1 VTPVAIRM
9 DERARGVYVISVTPF
24 TDDGAVDWGSL
35 ESLVEFYVGCGVHGI
50 TLLGMMGE
58 AHKLSSDESVQLVER
73 ALCAVAGRVPVVVG
87 VSAGGLA
94 PLRSLAMTAMD
105 AGAASVMVAPPAG
118 LRTDDQILGY
128 YRQVAAALGPDVPF
142 IYQDY
147 PQSTGVYLSASL
159 FARLVENIPSLV
171 MLKLEDCPGLDK
183 LTRIRA
189 DAVAAGRRHM
199 SILAGN
205 GGLYFPQFLRRGADG
220 AMTGFAYPDV
230 LVQVYERF
238 AAGDAEGA
246 DDIYDRFLPLIAH
259 EQQPGFGLALRK
271 EMLRRRGAIAC
282 AAARQP
288 GPALT
293 DADRTELDHLLAR
306 AEQRRP

>member
-1 VTPVAIRM
+1 MASRM

-24 TDDGAVDWGSL
+24 TDDGAVDWASL
-35 ESLVEFYVGCGVHGI
+35 ESLVEFYLGCGVHGI

-58 AHKLSSDESVQLVER
+58 AQKLSFDEAAGLVER
-73 ALCAVAGRVPVVVG
+73 ALSLVAGRVPVVVG
-87 VSAGGLA
+87 VSAGGIA
-94 PLRSLAMTAMD
+94 PLRSLALRSMD
-105 AGAASVMVAPPAG
+105 AGAAAVMVAPAAG
-118 LRTDDQILGY
+118 LRTDDQVFAY

-147 PQSTGVYLSASL
+147 PQSTAVYLSASL
-159 FARLVENIPSLV
+159 FARLAEALPSLV

-189 DAVAAGRRHM
+189 DASAAGRRRV

-220 AMTGFAYPDV
+220 AMTGFAYPDA
-230 LVQVYERF
+230 LVEVYRRF
-238 AAGDAEGA
+238 SAGDADGA
-246 DDIYDRFLPLIAH
+246 EDAYDRFLPLIAH

-271 EMLRRRGAIAC
+271 EILRRRGAIAC

-293 DADRTELDHLLAR
+293 GADRAELDHLLAR
-306 AEQRRP
+306 LEAATS

>member
-1 VTPVAIRM
+1 MAHRL
-9 DERARGVYVISVTPF
+9 DETAHGVYVISVTPF
-24 TDDGAVDWGSL
+24 TEDGAVDWGSL
-35 ESLVEFYVGCGVHGI
+35 DSLIEFYLACGVHGI

-58 AHKLSSDESVQLVER
+58 AQKLSFDESVSLVER
-73 ALCAVAGRVPVVVG
+73 ALVRVAGRVPVVVG
-87 VSAGGLA
+87 VSAGGIT
-94 PLRSLAMTAMD
+94 PLRALAMRAVD
-105 AGAASVMVAPPAG
+105 AGASAVMVAPVAG
-118 LRTDDQILGY
+118 LRTDDQIFGY
-128 YRQVAAALGPDVPF
+128 YRSVAAALGPDIPL

-147 PQSTGVYLSASL
+147 PQSTAVYLSASL
-159 FARLVENIPSLV
+159 FARMTEVCPSLV

-189 DAVAAGRRHM
+189 EAASAGRRRV

-220 AMTGFAYPDV
+220 AMTGFAYPDM

-238 AAGDAEGA
+238 AANDAAGA
-246 DDIYDRFLPLIAH
+246 EDLYDRYLPLVAH

-271 EMLRRRGAIAC
+271 EILRRRGAIAC
-282 AAARQP
+282 AAARLP

-293 DADRTELDHLLAR
+293 GADRAELDHLLAR
-306 AEQRRP
+306 LDGGSP

>member
-1 VTPVAIRM
+1 M
-9 DERARGVYVISVTPF
+9 DERAHGVYVISVTPF

-94 PLRSLAMTAMD
+94 PLRSLALTAMD
-105 AGAASVMVAPPAG
+105 AGAAAVMVAPPAG
-118 LRTDDQILGY
+118 LRTDDQILSY

-147 PQSTGVYLSASL
+147 PQSTAVYLSASL
-159 FARLVENIPSLV
+159 FARLAEAVPSLV
-171 MLKLEDCPGLDK
+171 MLKLEECPGLDK
-183 LTRIRA
+183 LSRIRA
-189 DAVAAGRRHM
+189 EAASAGRRRV

-220 AMTGFAYPDV
+220 AMTGFAYPDI
-230 LVQVYERF
+230 LVRVYERF
-238 AAGDAEGA
+238 VAGDAGGA
-246 DDIYDRFLPLIAH
+246 DDLYDRFLPLVAH

-271 EMLRRRGAIAC
+271 EILRRRGAIAC

-293 DADRTELDHLLAR
+293 GADRAELEHLLAR
-306 AEQRRP
+306 VEKRQ

>member
-1 VTPVAIRM
+1 M
-9 DERARGVYVISVTPF
+9 DESAHGVYVISVTPF

-58 AHKLSSDESVQLVER
+58 AHKLSSDESVQVVER
-73 ALCAVAGRVPVVVG
+73 ALRGVAGRVPVVVG
-87 VSAGGLA
+87 VSAGGIA
-94 PLRSLAMTAMD
+94 PLRSLALTAMD
-105 AGAASVMVAPPAG
+105 AGAAAVMVAPPAG

-147 PQSTGVYLSASL
+147 PQSTAVYLSASL
-159 FARLVENIPSLV
+159 FARLAEALPSLV
-171 MLKLEDCPGLDK
+171 MLKLEECPGLDK

-189 DAVAAGRRHM
+189 EAAAAGRRRV

-238 AAGDAEGA
+238 VAGDAGGA
-246 DDIYDRFLPLIAH
+246 DDLYDRFLPLIAH

-271 EMLRRRGAIAC
+271 EILRRRGAIAC

-293 DADRTELDHLLAR
+293 AADRAELEHLLAR
-306 AEQRRP
+306 TERR

>member
-1 VTPVAIRM
+1 M
-9 DERARGVYVISVTPF
+9 DESAHGVYVISVTPF
-24 TDDGAVDWGSL
+24 TGDGAVDWGSV

-73 ALCAVAGRVPVVVG
+73 ALRGVAGRVPVVVG
-87 VSAGGLA
+87 VSAGGIA
-94 PLRSLAMTAMD
+94 PLRRLALTAMD
-105 AGAASVMVAPPAG
+105 AGAAAVMVAPPAG
-118 LRTDDQILGY
+118 ARTDDQILAY
-128 YRQVAAALGPDVPF
+128 YQQVAAALGPDVPF

-147 PQSTGVYLSASL
+147 PQSTAVYLSASL
-159 FARLVENIPSLV
+159 FARLAEALPSLV

-189 DAVAAGRRHM
+189 EAAAAGRRRV

-230 LVQVYERF
+230 LAQVYARF
-238 AAGDAEGA
+238 AAGNAEGA
-246 DDIYDRFLPLIAH
+246 DDLYDRFLPLIAH

-271 EMLRRRGAIAC
+271 EILRRRGAIAC
-282 AAARQP
+282 GAARQP
-288 GPALT
+288 GPSLT
-293 DADRTELDHLLAR
+293 AADRAELDHLLAR
-306 AEQRRP
+306 LERAWP

>member
-1 VTPVAIRM
+1 MTPVAIRM
-9 DERARGVYVISVTPF
+9 DVSAHGVYVISVTPF
-24 TDDGAVDWGSL
+24 TDDGAVDWGSV
-35 ESLVEFYVGCGVHGI
+35 ESLVEFYIGCGVHGI

-58 AHKLSSDESVQLVER
+58 AQKLSSEESAALVER
-73 ALCAVAGRVPVVVG
+73 ALRLVAGRVPVVVG

-94 PLRSLAMTAMD
+94 PMSSLAHRAID
-105 AGAASVMVAPPAG
+105 AGAAAVMVAPGAG
-118 LRTDDQILGY
+118 LRTDDQILAY

-147 PQSTGVYLSASL
+147 PQSTAVYLSASL
-159 FARLVENIPSLV
+159 FARLAEALPSLV

-189 DAVAAGRRHM
+189 EAAAAGRRRV

-230 LVQVYERF
+230 LAQVYERF
-238 AAGDAEGA
+238 VAGDADGA
-246 DDIYDRFLPLIAH
+246 ENLYDRFLPLIAH

-271 EMLRRRGAIAC
+271 EILRRRGAIAC

-293 DADRTELDHLLAR
+293 AADRAELDHLLAR
-306 AEQRRP
+306 LEAAIP

>member
-1 VTPVAIRM
+1 MTPVAIRM
-9 DERARGVYVISVTPF
+9 DVSAHGVYVISVTPF
-24 TDDGAVDWGSL
+24 TDDGAVDWGSV
-35 ESLVEFYVGCGVHGI
+35 ESLVEFYIGCGVHGI

-58 AHKLSSDESVQLVER
+58 AQKLSSEESAALVER
-73 ALCAVAGRVPVVVG
+73 ALRLVAGRVPVVVG

-94 PLRSLAMTAMD
+94 PMSSLAHRAID
-105 AGAASVMVAPPAG
+105 AGAAAVMVAPGAG
-118 LRTDDQILGY
+118 LRTDDQILAY

-147 PQSTGVYLSASL
+147 PQSTAVYLSASL
-159 FARLVENIPSLV
+159 FARLAEALPSLV

-189 DAVAAGRRHM
+189 EAGAAGRRRV

-220 AMTGFAYPDV
+220 AMTGFAYPDA

-238 AAGDAEGA
+238 SAGDADGA
-246 DDIYDRFLPLIAH
+246 ENLYDRFLPLIAH

-271 EMLRRRGAIAC
+271 EILRRRGAIAC

-306 AEQRRP
+306 LDAATP

>member
-1 VTPVAIRM
+1 MTPVAIRM
-9 DERARGVYVISVTPF
+9 DERAHGVYVISVTPF

-73 ALCAVAGRVPVVVG
+73 AIQQVAGRVPVVAG
-87 VSAGGLA
+87 VSAGGMA
-94 PLRSLAMTAMD
+94 PLRSLALTAID
-105 AGAASVMVAPPAG
+105 AGAAAVMVAPPAG

-159 FARLVENIPSLV
+159 FARLAEALPSLV

-189 DAVAAGRRHM
+189 DAVAAGRRRV

-271 EMLRRRGAIAC
+271 EMLRRRGAITC

-293 DADRTELDHLLAR
+293 HTDRTELDHLLAR

>member
-1 VTPVAIRM
+1 M
-9 DERARGVYVISVTPF
+9 DESAHGVYVISVTPF

-58 AHKLSSDESVQLVER
+58 AHKLSSDESVQVVER
-73 ALCAVAGRVPVVVG
+73 ALRGVAGRVPVVVG

-94 PLRSLAMTAMD
+94 PLRSLALTAMD
-105 AGAASVMVAPPAG
+105 AGAAGVMVAPPAG

-147 PQSTGVYLSASL
+147 PQSTAVYLSASL
-159 FARLVENIPSLV
+159 FARLAEVIPSLV
-171 MLKLEDCPGLDK
+171 MLKLEDCPGLGK
-183 LTRIRA
+183 LSRIRA
-189 DAVAAGRRHM
+189 EAASAGRRRV

-220 AMTGFAYPDV
+220 AMTGFAYPDI

-238 AAGDAEGA
+238 VAGDAGGA
-246 DDIYDRFLPLIAH
+246 DDLYDRFLPLIAH

-271 EMLRRRGAIAC
+271 EILRRRGAIAC

-293 DADRTELDHLLAR
+293 SADDAELDHLLAR
-306 AEQRRP
+306 LEERR

>member
-1 VTPVAIRM
+1 MAIRM
-9 DERARGVYVISVTPF
+9 DESAHGVYVISVTPF

-35 ESLVEFYVGCGVHGI
+35 ESLVEFYIGCGVHGI

-73 ALCAVAGRVPVVVG
+73 ALHGVAGRVPVVVG
-87 VSAGGLA
+87 VSSGGIA

-147 PQSTGVYLSASL
+147 PQSTAVYLSASL
-159 FARLVENIPSLV
+159 FARLADAVPSLV

-183 LTRIRA
+183 LSRIRA
-189 DAVAAGRRHM
+189 EAASAGRRRV

-230 LVQVYERF
+230 LAQVYERF

-246 DDIYDRFLPLIAH
+246 ADLYDRFLPLIAH

-293 DADRTELDHLLAR
+293 AADRAELDRLLAR
-306 AEQRRP
+306 VEKHR

>member
-9 DERARGVYVISVTPF
+9 DESAHGVYVISVTPF
-24 TDDGAVDWGSL
+24 TDDGAVDWASL
-35 ESLVEFYVGCGVHGI
+35 ESLVEFYLGCGVHGI

-58 AHKLSSDESVQLVER
+58 AHKLSFDEAVSLVER
-73 ALCAVAGRVPVVVG
+73 ALSLVAGRVPVVVG
-87 VSAGGLA
+87 VSAGGIA
-94 PLRSLAMTAMD
+94 PLRSLALRSMN
-105 AGAASVMVAPPAG
+105 AGAAAVMVAPAAG
-118 LRTDDQILGY
+118 LRTDDQIFAY

-147 PQSTGVYLSASL
+147 PQSTAVYLSASL
-159 FARLVENIPSLV
+159 FARLAEALPSLV

-189 DAVAAGRRHM
+189 EAAAAGRRRV
-199 SILAGN
+199 SVLAGN

-230 LVQVYERF
+230 LAQVYERF

-246 DDIYDRFLPLIAH
+246 DDLYDRFLPLIAH

-271 EMLRRRGAIAC
+271 EILRRRGAIATG
-282 AAARQP
+282 AARQP
-288 GPALT
+288 GPSLT
-293 DADRTELDHLLAR
+293 AADRAELDHLLAR
-306 AEQRRP
+306 LEHTRP

>member
-1 VTPVAIRM
+1 M
-9 DERARGVYVISVTPF
+9 DESARGLYVISVTPF
-24 TDDGAVDWGSL
+24 TEDGAVDWASL
-35 ESLVEFYVGCGVHGI
+35 ESLVEFYIRCGVHGI

-58 AHKLSSDESVQLVER
+58 AHKLSSEESVRLVEH
-73 ALCAVAGRVPVVVG
+73 AVRHVASRVPVVVG
-87 VSAGGLA
+87 VSSGGIA

-105 AGAASVMVAPPAG
+105 AGAAAVMVAPPAG

-147 PQSTGVYLSASL
+147 PQSTAVYLSASL
-159 FARLVENIPSLV
+159 FARLAEAVPSLV

-183 LTRIRA
+183 LSRIRA
-189 DAVAAGRRHM
+189 EAASAGRRRV

-230 LVQVYERF
+230 LAQVYERF

-246 DDIYDRFLPLIAH
+246 DDLYDHFLPLIAH

-293 DADRTELDHLLAR
+293 AADRAELDHLLAR
-306 AEQRRP
+306 VEKRR

>member
-1 VTPVAIRM
+1 M
-9 DERARGVYVISVTPF
+9 DESAHGVYVISVTPF

-94 PLRSLAMTAMD
+94 PLRSLALTAMG
-105 AGAASVMVAPPAG
+105 AGAAGVMVAPPAG
-118 LRTDDQILGY
+118 LRTDDQVLGY
-128 YRQVAAALGPDVPF
+128 YRQVATALGPDVPF

-147 PQSTGVYLSASL
+147 PQSTAVYLSAPL
-159 FARLVENIPSLV
+159 FARLAEAVPSLV

-183 LTRIRA
+183 LSRIRA
-189 DAVAAGRRHM
+189 EAASAGRRRV

-205 GGLYFPQFLRRGADG
+205 GGLYLPQFLRRGADG

-238 AAGDAEGA
+238 VAGDADGA
-246 DDIYDRFLPLIAH
+246 DGLYDRYLPLIAH

-271 EMLRRRGAIAC
+271 EILRLRGAIAC

-293 DADRTELDHLLAR
+293 STDRAELAHLLAR
-306 AEQRRP
+306 VEERE